1 MKVHIPRYARKNEK
15 AHNDHFAAAMWR
27 DLHVNNLW
35 VSFVQSLKTVKY
47 NHGDAVDIK
56 KVWVKEDG
64 TACCKYHGRTGGK
77 GKEAK
82 QQQHQPSQQELES
95 IIAPALPMIKEAT
108 VHNDRMEDAV

>member
-1 MKVHIPRYARKNEK
+1 
-15 AHNDHFAAAMWR
+15 MWR

-77 GKEAK
+77 GKEA
-82 QQQHQPSQQELES
+82 
-95 IIAPALPMIKEAT
+95 
-108 VHNDRMEDAV
+108 